1 MPSSKNTQPAA
12 PSGPS
17 APRIENDIEV
27 PSGAGV
33 NTGAGSSREK
43 TQAEI
48 EADKLYEE
56 AMEEEYAKR
65 EGGA

>member
-1 MPSSKNTQPAA
+1 MPSNKQPAA

-17 APRIENDIEV
+17 APRIENDKEI
-27 PSGAGV
+27 PTGAGV
-33 NTGAGSSREK
+33 DTGAGSSREK
-43 TQAEI
+43 TSAEI
-48 EADKLYEE
+48 EADRLYEE